1 METPP
6 LGESNGT
13 CLTLLHK
20 SQGVGLSVRT
30 FQLIFIKHRVHFV
43 SPVSIPKSEVVPMLS
58 SHLPSVH
65 DTRRFHI
72 DPCGPNTSGL
82 GGT

>member
-1 METPP
+1 METSP

-30 FQLIFIKHRVHFV
+30 FQLI
-43 SPVSIPKSEVVPMLS
+43 LS
-58 SHLPSVH
+58 SISYHSYHLYKE
-65 DTRRFHI
+65 
-72 DPCGPNTSGL
+72 
-82 GGT
+82 